1 MESDITVQCDTHGET
16 SGAFVCQHL
25 LAGSD
30 LGFNTGVDPEKPD
43 EISPDAWC
51 DDCESR
57 LNEAGE
63 WTDVLEKHAGIKLVC
78 MHCYSNIRARNWVQ
92 DDTAFEALVDESID
106 YLDAKQDAIV
116 RDFKLD
122 SHERWDWN
130 QDTAQLVFSNG
141 GKPTLICDVVFVG
154 SISTTG
160 DTWLW
165 SWANDS
171 LAEGVKARMR
181 EVRSYGEE
189 HRFQK
194 LAGAFW
200 PGQAEDGW
208 QMTSIAA
215 RLLDAIGAY
224 RTPDESGFV
233 YMVIMRAGWAQ

>member
-1 MESDITVQCDTHGET
+1 
-16 SGAFVCQHL
+16 
-25 LAGSD
+25 
-30 LGFNTGVDPEKPD
+30 
-43 EISPDAWC
+43 
-51 DDCESR
+51 
-57 LNEAGE
+57 
-63 WTDVLEKHAGIKLVC
+63 
-78 MHCYSNIRARNWVQ
+78 
-92 DDTAFEALVDESID
+92 
-106 YLDAKQDAIV
+106 
-116 RDFKLD
+116 
-122 SHERWDWN
+122 
-130 QDTAQLVFSNG
+130 
-141 GKPTLICDVVFVG
+141 VFVG

-224 RTPDESGFV
+224 RTPDESGLV